1 MIPQFFNVAFN
12 VVLPIFLVM
21 ALGFA
26 LAKNFKL
33 DLNTLSKLNFY
44 VFIPV
49 YMFYSLLIQ
58 SFVFN
63 DLEMTVV
70 FNVLFVV
77 LSFILMAL
85 IAKAFRFNSSLV
97 PMSLLTAVIFNSA
110 NYGIPVVQQ
119 AFPDGGI
126 PIQIIT
132 ITVMNVLTY
141 TAGVFVT
148 GGLGEWRE
156 GLKTILKLPILY
168 ALFGALL
175 LRTLNIPLPV
185 YLMSSLKWTSEGM
198 LAIALLT
205 LGAQL
210 AQGGLSMKHP
220 KELWITVA
228 GRLIL
233 GPLLALLILKTIGIG
248 GLAGKVL
255 FVSSAFP
262 TAVIT
267 VMFGIEYKKTPLFA
281 ADVVFLTTLLSA
293 GTVTLTIWLANY
305 IF

>member
-1 MIPQFFNVAFN
+1 MFTQFFHVAFN

-21 ALGFA
+21 GLGYV
-26 LAKNFKL
+26 LAKKFTL

-49 YMFYSLLIQ
+49 YMFYSLLWFKPNPQDMESSVLFNLIFVGL
-58 SFVFN
+58 SFV
-63 DLEMTVV
+63 M
-70 FNVLFVV
+70 
-77 LSFILMAL
+77 MAL
-85 IAKAFRFNSSLV
+85 IAKAFRFQKSMI

-110 NYGIPVVQQ
+110 NYGIPVVEQ
-119 AFPDGGI
+119 AFHDEGI

-141 TAGVFVT
+141 TVGVLVT
-148 GGLGEWRE
+148 GGWGEWRE
-156 GLKTILKLPILY
+156 GFKTILKLPILY
-168 ALFGALL
+168 ALCGALI
-175 LRTLNIPLPV
+175 LRVLNIPLPDA
-185 YLMSSLKWTSEGM
+185 LMSSLKWTSDGM
-198 LAIALLT
+198 LSIALLT

-210 AQGGLSMKHP
+210 SQGGLSMKQP

-233 GPLLALLILKTIGIG
+233 GPLLALLILKTLGIG
-248 GLAGKVL
+248 DLAGKVL

-267 VMFGIEYKKTPLFA
+267 VMFGIEYKRTPLFA

-293 GTVTLTIWLANY
+293 LSVTIAISLANY
-305 IF
+305 LF

>member
-1 MIPQFFNVAFN
+1 MFTQFFHVAFN

-21 ALGFA
+21 ALGYV
-26 LAKNFKL
+26 LAKKFTL

-49 YMFYSLLIQ
+49 YMFYSLLWFKPNPQ
-58 SFVFN
+58 DMEWS
-63 DLEMTVV
+63 
-70 FNVLFVV
+70 VLFNILFVG
-77 LSFILMAL
+77 LSFLLMFI
-85 IAKAFRFNSSLV
+85 IAKAFRFNKSMV

-110 NYGIPVVQQ
+110 NYGIPVVEQ
-119 AFPDGGI
+119 AFHDEGI

-141 TAGVFVT
+141 TMGVLIT
-148 GGLGEWRE
+148 GGWGEWRE
-156 GLKTILKLPILY
+156 GFKTILKLPILY

-175 LRTLNIPLPV
+175 LRVLSIPLPDA
-185 YLMSSLKWTSEGM
+185 LMSSLKWTSDGM
-198 LAIALLT
+198 LSIALLT

-210 AQGGLSMKHP
+210 SQGGLSMKHP
-220 KELWITVA
+220 KELWLTVA

-233 GPLLALLILKTIGIG
+233 GPLLALLILKGFAIT
-248 GLAGKVL
+248 GLTAKVL

-267 VMFGIEYKKTPLFA
+267 VMFGIEYKRTPLFA

-293 GTVTLTIWLANY
+293 FSVTIAISLANY
-305 IF
+305 LF